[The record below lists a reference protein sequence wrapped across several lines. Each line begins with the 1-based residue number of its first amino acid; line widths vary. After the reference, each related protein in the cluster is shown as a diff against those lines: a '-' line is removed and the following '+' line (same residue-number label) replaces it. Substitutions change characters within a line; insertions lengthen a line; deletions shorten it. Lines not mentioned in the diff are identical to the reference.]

1 MGLPGILGDR
11 FFKIMDVDGNM
22 RISSSEFLSTL
33 QRLYC
38 DDLDSNFLLV
48 FELYD
53 FDKDGFISPEDVRT
67 VLSHLQIVPRA
78 RPARSGSPR

>member
-11 FFKIMDVDGNM
+11 FFKIMDTDANR
-22 RISSSEFLSTL
+22 RISSKEFLATM

-38 DDLDSNFLLV
+38 DDLDSNFMLV

-53 FDKDGFISPEDVRT
+53 FDKDGLISPEDVRT

-78 RPARSGSPR
+78 